1 MDIYLHLRERNFL
14 GFDFSDPKVWI
25 SRTPG
30 LPPPHLLPKFHGLFN
45 PARVQKQAKKSK
57 TKKRNWIPLFRSCLC
72 FVFEKRIPN
81 RDSRRILFSRF
92 LSSRVMSGKKSTA
105 VVDKGKVVGRK
116 RRRRREKILL
126 TRHAAASNRQSVG
139 GVEEFKNASSV
150 QAPQALLINNGV
162 KKTFF
167 TQLAM

>member
-1 MDIYLHLRERNFL
+1 MNFTHA
-14 GFDFSDPKVWI
+14 
-25 SRTPG
+25 RA
-30 LPPPHLLPKFHGLFN
+30 PPPHLLPKFHGLFN

-57 TKKRNWIPLFRSCLC
+57 TKKRNWILQFRSCLC

-92 LSSRVMSGKKSTA
+92 LSSRVMSGKKKYSSSRQREGGGEE
-105 VVDKGKVVGRK
+105 KEKEK
-116 RRRRREKILL
+116 RENTTNK
-126 TRHAAASNRQSVG
+126 AAASNRQSVG

-162 KKTFF
+162 KKTFS